1 MGRHRSRSRSRRKSE
16 SGDDEDLSAEA
27 RLALL
32 EVENETLKAEN
43 RELRKKLMQVLRKG
57 GAAGERSGGGGG
69 DKGSSERN
77 RGREPERKERRED
90 REERKEESRKK
101 ARSPSPVRQE
111 SRKKA
116 RSPSPPG
123 QGENDSDTNAV
134 LLCNAQMEAYN
145 EPIPNNIPPEK
156 RLPLVAKKLER
167 FMANFD
173 EKVQILDL
181 KSGGAIIKDQK
192 TFIKRYTCVFRES
205 GAKLTGS
212 CLKRFY
218 FDSKG
223 PTYCLDYEMHE
234 SLVTAMPGTPP
245 DGKLG
250 VRDPRTEYLMVLYEE
265 KGGKLTRL
273 WLRQDTEKLGAD
285 PTATEAI
292 LEKSEGYQAMEAK
305 IKELK
310 GGKLGE
316 RIFHNYHDI
325 PTVG

>member
-1 MGRHRSRSRSRRKSE
+1 MGRRSRSRSRRKSE

-27 RLALL
+27 KLALL

-57 GAAGERSGGGGG
+57 GGGGG
-69 DKGSSERN
+69 DKGGSERN

-90 REERKEESRKK
+90 KEERREESRKK
-101 ARSPSPVRQE
+101 ARSPSPVRQ
-111 SRKKA
+111 KQA
-116 RSPSPPG
+116 RSPSPNR
-123 QGENDSDTNAV
+123 QDSGTNAV

-156 RLPLVAKKLER
+156 RLPLVNKKLER

-173 EKVQILDL
+173 DKVQILDL

-205 GAKLTGS
+205 GSKLNGS

-234 SLVTAMPGTPP
+234 SLVTAMAGTPP

-265 KGGKLTRL
+265 KGGKLARM

-285 PTATEAI
+285 PTATEDI

-305 IKELK
+305 LKELK
-310 GGKLGE
+310 GGGRLGE